1 MATGRMN
8 GYLSAALTGLVLP
21 SGTTAATPQGTES
34 QGVYRNKVLVIDD
47 AFFQEIHNLE
57 RRVNPVTKH
66 PEPILRL
73 DAPWD
78 QKTDQ
83 LNGLNVLYDEQ
94 EQLLRCGTW

>member
-8 GYLSAALTGLVLP
+8 GYLSAALTGLALP

-73 DAPWD
+73 DAPGIRRR
-78 QKTDQ
+78 TSSTASMCSMTSR
-83 LNGLNVLYDEQ
+83 NIFS
-94 EQLLRCGTW
+94 RCGTW